1 MDPDPHHPIM
11 YKKQERLITNVR
23 LSLKFFAVIS
33 LILLYGCAGGVKYD
47 VLGDYIRHDKCSEA
61 SRYVEE
67 KQKEYG
73 PNRQLLYYLDS
84 GMINMECGFYEKSN
98 KSFHAAEDLAEK
110 LWTKS
115 ISKEAASFL
124 LNDYTIPYAG
134 EDYERALINLF
145 SAINYAMLK
154 EYDEALVECRK
165 LDANLS
171 VFNEKYDEKNVYKE
185 DAFGRYLS
193 GTIYESTGNI
203 DDAFIDYYKA
213 FETYRD
219 YESSYGTETPSI
231 LIEDL
236 IRVSRLTGRS
246 DEVDQL
252 IRGFGINKN
261 NKDELS
267 RNMGRIVFIHLNG
280 RSPVKTDNK
289 ISVPT
294 KRGPITIAFPR
305 FVVTSPACTESKVVV
320 ISESGTISTDAEL
333 VEDINKIALKNLDDR
348 KGRLILKE
356 IARVVAKQGAIDLAA
371 DQIEDESAREMT
383 RFLLNIVNTA
393 VETADTR
400 SWRTLPGEIYMTRM
414 FLPEGWYKIQARACG
429 SQQDIVTSTE
439 IKAGQTKFLLHDT
452 MY

>member
-1 MDPDPHHPIM
+1 MDPDPHHRGIITR
-11 YKKQERLITNVR
+11 ERAFTKMKLSFKVLAV
-23 LSLKFFAVIS
+23 LSLMV
-33 LILLYGCAGGVKYD
+33 LYGCAGGVKYD
-47 VLGDYIRHDKCSEA
+47 ILGNYVRQDKCLEA

-73 PNRQLLYYLDS
+73 PNRQLLYNLDS
-84 GMINMECGFYEKSN
+84 GMINMECGYYEKSN
-98 KSFHAAEDLAEK
+98 NSFHAAEDLAEK

-115 ISKEAASFL
+115 ILKEAASFL

-145 SAINYAMLK
+145 SAINYAMLS
-154 EYDEALVECRK
+154 EFDEALVECRR

-193 GTIYESTGNI
+193 GIIYESVGSI

-219 YESSYGTETPSI
+219 YESYYGTETPSI

-236 IRVSRLTGRS
+236 IRVALLTGRS
-246 DEVDQL
+246 GEVDQL
-252 IRGFGINKN
+252 LEEFGINKF
-261 NKDELS
+261 NKDDLP
-267 RNMGRIVFIHLNG
+267 RNMGKIVFIHLNG

-289 ISVPT
+289 IIVPSP
-294 KRGPITIAFPR
+294 RGPITIAFPR
-305 FVVTSPACTESKVVV
+305 LIVTDPACKESEVVV
-320 ISESGTISTDAEL
+320 ISESGKISVDAEL
-333 VEDINKIALKNLDDR
+333 VEDINKIAVKNLDDR
-348 KGRLILKE
+348 KGRLVVKE
-356 IARVVAKQGAIDLAA
+356 IARVIAKQGAIDIATG
-371 DQIEDESAREMT
+371 QIEDEGAREMT

-393 VETADTR
+393 IETADTR
-400 SWRTLPGEIYMTRM
+400 SWRTLPGEIYMTRI
-414 FLPEGWYKIQARACG
+414 FLPEGWYKVQARACG
-429 SQQDIVTSTE
+429 RRKDIVSSIE

>member
-1 MDPDPHHPIM
+1 MYPDPHHRGIKNREGLFAEM
-11 YKKQERLITNVR
+11 KLSFKVLTV
-23 LSLKFFAVIS
+23 LSLMV
-33 LILLYGCAGGVKYD
+33 LYGCAGGVEYD
-47 VLGDYIRHDKCSEA
+47 ILGNYVRQDKCSEA

-67 KQKEYG
+67 KQEEYG
-73 PNRQLLYYLDS
+73 PNRQLLYNLDS
-84 GMINMECGFYEKSN
+84 GMINMECGYYEKSN
-98 KSFHAAEDLAEK
+98 KSFHAADDLAEK

-145 SAINYAMLK
+145 SAINYAMLE
-154 EYDEALVECRK
+154 EYDEALVECRR

-171 VFNEKYDEKNVYKE
+171 MFNEKYEEKNVYKE

-193 GTIYESTGNI
+193 GIIYESTGNV
-203 DDAFIDYYKA
+203 DDAFIDYYRA

-219 YESSYGTETPSI
+219 YESFYGTETPSI

-236 IRVSRLTGRS
+236 IRVSFLTGRS

-252 IRGFGINKN
+252 LHEYGN
-261 NKDELS
+261 NKSKEDARPNEK
-267 RNMGRIVFIHLNG
+267 GKIVFIHLNG

-289 ISVPT
+289 VIVPSS
-294 KRGPITIAFPR
+294 RGPITIAFPR

-320 ISESGTISTDAEL
+320 ISESGKISVDAEL

-348 KGRLILKE
+348 KGRLVAKE

-371 DQIEDESAREMT
+371 DQIEDEGAREMT

-393 VETADTR
+393 IEIADTR
-400 SWRTLPGEIYMTRM
+400 SWRTLPGEIYMTRI
-414 FLPEGWYKIQARACG
+414 FLPEGWYKVQSRACG
-429 SQQDIVTSTE
+429 RRKDIVSSIE